1 MKSSERQLSALR
13 INRSRGL
20 LWGTKNLRINR
31 GFFVW
36 LKTITI
42 YKIMRSCGEQ
52 RNSSVI
58 YETKYYAIF
67 LIDSYAP
74 MLALLGCELFRV
86 Q

>member
-1 MKSSERQLSALR
+1 
-13 INRSRGL
+13 
-20 LWGTKNLRINR
+20 
-31 GFFVW
+31 
-36 LKTITI
+36 
-42 YKIMRSCGEQ
+42 MRSCGEQ